1 MQNMKDNLK
10 QPNLVPLRNI
20 NSTRL
25 WIIVFGILDGSAGVI
40 HGLYET
46 LRGYTPTGGFYLEN
60 FGAFSVIPNYLI
72 TGIVVILVAL
82 SITLWTI
89 GFIHKKNGPLALL
102 ILTILLFFVGGG
114 VAQFFFGLI
123 AWGVSTHIS
132 SPLTWWKNN
141 LSKSA
146 RNLLAKRWL
155 IFFVT
160 GYILLTSAIG
170 IWLVLLPPGTN
181 HNNVPTI
188 NYLCWSLLGV
198 GLLFQIPTII
208 AGFARDLVRREN

>member
-1 MQNMKDNLK
+1 MQNMNNTLK
-10 QPNLVPLRNI
+10 QPTLFRLRNI

-25 WIIVFGILDGSAGVI
+25 WLIVFGILDGSAGVV

-46 LRGYTPTGGFYLEN
+46 LRGYTPTQGFYLEN
-60 FGAFSVIPNYLI
+60 FGAFSMIPNYLI
-72 TGIVVILVAL
+72 TGIAVILVAL

-89 GFIHKKNGPLALL
+89 GFIHKKNGPLVLL
-102 ILTILLFFVGGG
+102 VLTILLFFVGDLP
-114 VAQFFFGLI
+114 QFFFGLI
-123 AWGVSTHIS
+123 AWGVSTCIN
-132 SPLTWWKNN
+132 SPLKWWKKV

-146 RNLLAKRWL
+146 RDVLAKRWL

-160 GYILLTSAIG
+160 GYVLLASAIG

-198 GLLFQIPTII
+198 GLLFQLPTII
-208 AGFARDLVRREN
+208 TGFARDIVRRES